1 MSRMTGISGGGADV
15 GMGSMGSGDA
25 GGGSWGGIESPSQQQ
40 QDYLSPSSRTS
51 PSSDSAQGDDMY
63 IWEGN
68 TC

>member
-15 GMGSMGSGDA
+15 GMGSMGSGEA
-25 GGGSWGGIESPSQQQ
+25 GGGGWGGIESPSQQ
-40 QDYLSPSSRTS
+40 DYMSPSSHRS